1 MDKPMIRIWIHAWF
15 STKDVMPLI
24 ISTIEGR
31 IHQRIK
37 DKIESEYKSFVKNI
51 NGTDSHIHILFML
64 NPVYNVSDILKN
76 VKGESS
82 HWVNQNRFID
92 AKFSWQKSYDAV
104 SVSESRIDSVDK
116 FIINQKIY
124 HKNVSF
130 QEERAEI
137 LRKFS
142 NYKSDKTV

>member
-1 MDKPMIRIWIHAWF
+1 
-15 STKDVMPLI
+15 
-24 ISTIEGR
+24 
-31 IHQRIK
+31 
-37 DKIESEYKSFVKNI
+37 
-51 NGTDSHIHILFML
+51 ML